1 MASETDPRLVASVE
15 LVNIRV
21 RVAEHLG
28 PLHGKV
34 DAQTISFVKRIF
46 SDLQDWYHEW
56 HQIHRQKFEEQ
67 TVLVQILEVE
77 LVYAQLW
84 TVCVALR
91 GCQWDKVG
99 RIMLQ
104 LSVELTRPQLPRE
117 QRELAFQAKDAALRC
132 LEIFLRSENFRKHLK
147 CESSLS

>member
-21 RVAEHLG
+21 RVVEHLG

-46 SDLQDWYHEW
+46 ADLQDWHHEW
-56 HQIHRQKFEEQ
+56 HGVHRQKYDEQ
-67 TVLVQILEVE
+67 AILVKILEVE

-84 TVCVALR
+84 TICIALR
-91 GCQWDKVG
+91 GVQWDKVSLCTHSISVVADESF
-99 RIMLQ
+99 RVNNENWLFKLKML
-104 LSVELTRPQLPRE
+104 LCGV
-117 QRELAFQAKDAALRC
+117 
-132 LEIFLRSENFRKHLK
+132 
-147 CESSLS
+147 

>member
-1 MASETDPRLVASVE
+1 MASETDARLVASVE

-21 RVAEHLG
+21 RVVDHLG

-56 HQIHRQKFEEQ
+56 YGIHRQKHDDQ
-67 TVLVQILEVE
+67 AILVKILEVE

-91 GCQWDKVG
+91 GVQWDKVSG
-99 RIMLQ
+99 SPK
-104 LSVELTRPQLPRE
+104 SVSDNSF
-117 QRELAFQAKDAALRC
+117 LASSVSWHSKPKMRHCAVSTSSSAPTTLGNTSNVS
-132 LEIFLRSENFRKHLK
+132 RS
-147 CESSLS
+147 

>member
-1 MASETDPRLVASVE
+1 MSLSRVKSDSFGLSEGKGADRCVRTHRMASETDPRLVASVE

-21 RVAEHLG
+21 RVSEHLG

-91 GCQWDKVG
+91 GCQWDKVCQEFLEFTHG
-99 RIMLQ
+99 VRG
-104 LSVELTRPQLPRE
+104 
-117 QRELAFQAKDAALRC
+117 QAN
-132 LEIFLRSENFRKHLK
+132 ST
-147 CESSLS
+147 

>member
-21 RVAEHLG
+21 RVVEHLG

-46 SDLQDWYHEW
+46 SDLQDWHREW
-56 HQIHRQKFEEQ
+56 HGIHRQKYDEQ
-67 TVLVQILEVE
+67 AVLVKILEVE

-84 TVCVALR
+84 TICIALR
-91 GCQWDKVG
+91 GVQWDKVSNE
-99 RIMLQ
+99 MLYMPVIGTDDS
-104 LSVELTRPQLPRE
+104 LRGNNGNLHFRPKMRPC
-117 QRELAFQAKDAALRC
+117 AV
-132 LEIFLRSENFRKHLK
+132 
-147 CESSLS
+147 

>member
-21 RVAEHLG
+21 RVVEHLG

-34 DAQTISFVKRIF
+34 DSQTIAFVKRIF
-46 SDLQDWYHEW
+46 ADLQDWHREW
-56 HQIHRQKFEEQ
+56 YGIHRQKYDDEAI
-67 TVLVQILEVE
+67 VVKILEVE

-91 GCQWDKVG
+91 GVQWDKV
-99 RIMLQ
+99 RFVVALIIEMADDSSHENSENL
-104 LSVELTRPQLPRE
+104 LSWPKMRRY
-117 QRELAFQAKDAALRC
+117 AALISSCEPRT
-132 LEIFLRSENFRKHLK
+132 LESI
-147 CESSLS
+147 

>member
-99 RIMLQ
+99 RDHVTAWRV
-104 LSVELTRPQLPRE
+104 S
-117 QRELAFQAKDAALRC
+117 ADGASA
-132 LEIFLRSENFRKHLK
+132 
-147 CESSLS
+147 SS